1 MATASIDTDAFGAA
15 SLRNMAAH
23 LTAPLATGAVES
35 PIPIA
40 AGGGAAVGFP
50 AREPLL
56 LVAPRTDLGPRGL
69 LLAADTPE
77 GTATVEFAPYT
88 EHAAALPLYRPPT
101 PATGFAEPF
110 ELTITSLEEVLPDG
124 TKHALA
130 PAEIATRVEL
140 ELVEGVL
147 GRLLYAI
154 GAEKQRL
161 RRAGRE
167 LSAMR
172 RLGTARDDALDRV
185 GAELAIPRF
194 ADDLR
199 FEAGDVVTAAR
210 REPDEEYCRRLAI
223 YRPWLLRTHRGL
235 LELLNGPGGPSEA
248 NAGPIGQMGLHD
260 RFNLV
265 ERDNP
270 FALAVHVVGAEDAT
284 ARDNF
289 FEFVRQVHLIWPAAG
304 ADPVHAARFVP
315 EARRQQIEALRA
327 DLREGFGFAT
337 PGPSAALA
345 PMLASALARVWRC
358 RKHLRATTR
367 WPVTRAQE
375 GAGGSRYE
383 LGLGADLKLLP
394 ANELDRLGE
403 EHAAGRP
410 TEDPEV
416 GALMGAMTP
425 RSAAEDPEGRWLL
438 EPCGLRTV
446 HRVDAAAEYVSH
458 LPAFG
463 LAITGPDQVEPTGW
477 TAILRGY
484 FALESR
490 QTSLLF
496 YERATGTGA
505 FYVVDGSGGIFLMQE
520 HAGWRTSWTHIVV
533 GDFGGGVA
541 NDLLFYERST
551 GSAEIYATDGAGAI
565 ALLSQFS
572 DWRRTWAQV
581 VTGSFGGPGS
591 SDLLLYDRAAGE
603 IELLAIDAAA
613 GAISLLGRQ
622 TGERRSWSL
631 IAALPSGQGTGT
643 ELAFYDR
650 AAGLLERRRPDGN
663 GGLPVVGRHP
673 NVGRGWTHAISGRF
687 GGATGS
693 DLLLYDRTSGRAV
706 VYALADDGGIE
717 LVREESGWR
726 RTWTQLVPGQFGGGG
741 AATDVLFYDRATGT
755 GAFYAGSPSGTFRPL
770 RRHADWRR
778 SSAQQF
784 EARYHA
790 AGDPGANVV
799 LVNGIAAADAAW
811 RGPPHNGSPWSS
823 VTRAQAVAA
832 WQAATARPD
841 DDPALG
847 VLRAAGLPAVAE
859 PGPTVEQLERVPAE
873 LVETVRLAPAQ
884 AQAILAGHPAAA
896 GGLRDLAGVLRAQRI
911 ASVLPLLGGAGDV
924 LLVLGAI
931 GLPGAGVNLQDR
943 RSTGF
948 RWYALPI
955 QGSGAEVSATGSR
968 ALFTP
973 ADAGAYAL
981 VVVGYARTGDTDPYE
996 FRVELPAGSLLDV
1009 RQYEFL
1015 MNLLDH
1021 AFPAGV
1027 EVNTYSIRGEHV
1039 DLDGD
1044 GSPEPLSPAILRT
1057 YRSYRR
1063 RRHRGEVAVTLPDAR
1078 PGG

>member
-1 MATASIDTDAFGAA
+1 M
-15 SLRNMAAH
+15 
-23 LTAPLATGAVES
+23 
-35 PIPIA
+35 
-40 AGGGAAVGFP
+40 
-50 AREPLL
+50 
-56 LVAPRTDLGPRGL
+56 
-69 LLAADTPE
+69 
-77 GTATVEFAPYT
+77 
-88 EHAAALPLYRPPT
+88 
-101 PATGFAEPF
+101 
-110 ELTITSLEEVLPDG
+110 
-124 TKHALA
+124 
-130 PAEIATRVEL
+130 
-140 ELVEGVL
+140 
-147 GRLLYAI
+147 
-154 GAEKQRL
+154 
-161 RRAGRE
+161 
-167 LSAMR
+167 
-172 RLGTARDDALDRV
+172 
-185 GAELAIPRF
+185 
-194 ADDLR
+194 
-199 FEAGDVVTAAR
+199 
-210 REPDEEYCRRLAI
+210 
-223 YRPWLLRTHRGL
+223 
-235 LELLNGPGGPSEA
+235 
-248 NAGPIGQMGLHD
+248 
-260 RFNLV
+260 
-265 ERDNP
+265 
-270 FALAVHVVGAEDAT
+270 
-284 ARDNF
+284 
-289 FEFVRQVHLIWPAAG
+289 HLIWPSAS

-315 EARRQQIEALRA
+315 EDRRQQIEALRA

-383 LGLGADLKLLP
+383 LGLGADLRPLP
-394 ANELDRLGE
+394 AAELDRLGE

-416 GALMGAMTP
+416 GALMSAMTP

-446 HRVDAAAEYVSH
+446 HRVDAATEYVSH

-505 FYVVDGSGGIFLMQE
+505 FYVVDGSGGVFLMQE

-533 GDFGGGVA
+533 GDFGGGIA
-541 NDLLFYERST
+541 NDLLFYERSS

-565 ALLSQFS
+565 GLLSQFS
-572 DWRRTWAQV
+572 GWRRTWAQV
-581 VTGSFGGPGS
+581 VTGSFGGPGR

-613 GAISLLGRQ
+613 GGISLLGRQ

-643 ELAFYDR
+643 ELAFYDG
-650 AAGLLERRRPDGN
+650 AGGLLERRRPDGN
-663 GGLPVVGRHP
+663 GGLPVVGRHRD
-673 NVGRGWTHAISGRF
+673 VGRGWTHMVSGRF

-706 VYALADDGGIE
+706 VYALADGGGIE

-726 RTWTQLVPGQFGGGG
+726 RTWTQLVTGQFGGGG

-770 RRHADWRR
+770 RRHADWHR

-832 WQAATARPD
+832 WQAATPRPD

-847 VLRAAGLPAVAE
+847 VLLAAGLPAVGE

-884 AQAILAGHPAAA
+884 AEAILAGHPAAA

-973 ADAGAYAL
+973 ADAGVYAL
-981 VVVGYARTGDTDPYE
+981 VVVGYARTGDTDPL
-996 FRVELPAGSLLDV
+996 RVPRRAARRVVARRPPVRVPDEPPRPRLP
-1009 RQYEFL
+1009 RRR
-1015 MNLLDH
+1015 
-1021 AFPAGV
+1021 
-1027 EVNTYSIRGEHV
+1027 RGEHL
-1039 DLDGD
+1039 LD
-1044 GSPEPLSPAILRT
+1044 PWRARRP
-1057 YRSYRR
+1057 RR
-1063 RRHRGEVAVTLPDAR
+1063 RRIWRAAQSRDLAHLPLLPASAPSRRGGRHAPRRQTWRLIMATGDLTGTTMTAEDIFQKLTTTGVSKYEAQMVVANWILGNAGVLPRTFAYQTPFEGAEAACAPQFTRSFAHQDWVDGEDVVQAEQTTGEDGFNTRFHRIESDLDALGSDVAQAFVCINAMRASLRLLLDELQAELNLVYRQIASTGGGGGFPVPVEPGGGGVFTGGGGVWTTGGVFTGGGPAVTGGTYLGTTKFFDHDVHVFQTSAGRVVLPAVEGVTVTPFENPRVQRAKALGEFLVSPKVQEAFAQGPIPKRAFVERFGDEVLSNGEGCATR
-1078 PGG
+1078 WRSSPTTPSASRR